1 MKLTFLRTW
10 YGLNT
15 KLYLPLKYMASF
27 MLFFQYGLCCFRLL
41 LFASEIKKTIFFLQ
55 RKREKESSTID
66 GVDILSSFLEK
77 ILLYKMTTAGYAKR
91 QVQNFFQNP

>member
-27 MLFFQYGLCCFRLL
+27 MLFFQYGFCCFRLL
-41 LFASEIKKTIFFLQ
+41 LFASEIKKQYFFY
-55 RKREKESSTID
+55 KEKEKKESSSID
-66 GVDILSSFLEK
+66 GVDILSSFLGK
-77 ILLYKMTTAGYAKR
+77 ILLYKIAIAGFAKSW
-91 QVQNFFQNP
+91 VQNFFQNP